1 MLSTG
6 KKRGEESPNFQD
18 AVSELRKE
26 TLRIKGKKKTPLEL
40 QKPHKPATKRYLLC
54 ETLTSSVTLKTPDVT
69 KLSWKPKCPTK
80 QTE

>member
-26 TLRIKGKKKTPLEL
+26 TIRIKGKKKTTPLEL
-40 QKPHKPATKRYLLC
+40 QKPHKPATK
-54 ETLTSSVTLKTPDVT
+54 
-69 KLSWKPKCPTK
+69 
-80 QTE
+80 